1 MKHTSLSIKLCLFML
16 STSLVIGQGKLP
28 GRKSDGAVKIK
39 KKETKL
45 LPELLDIYTTEED
58 SSFMLVL
65 EFTNANIEYIT
76 SETFAPPSVTLSIS
90 RVKWERGNFT
100 KKSSH
105 SPLFHYTVNVP
116 RNSNQQ
122 EIKNT
127 LQVRMGFTR
136 VPDYKLK
143 LEPANPKSPKHKLKV
158 IWQKGKTDKPVSKYV
173 FPSRRLPES
182 RVTMNFRGAQLV
194 NVVRLLAS
202 QDNLNLILSGDIK
215 GELTLT
221 LEDVSLETALDAI
234 LHVNKYEW
242 FLQDNIIIVQ
252 PMTSQ
257 RVMSGELTTRIY
269 RLSYIKGTTLTA
281 AVEEALTDR
290 GKIKALSSTQS
301 TEDSGGEQDIL
312 MITDIPSNFDL
323 IDSIVKSLDVEGDQI
338 NIAVKFIETTLKHDE
353 TIGINWN
360 LRETMYIP
368 GGGEADTTTTIKLGH
383 LKIPGETMSFATLTA
398 PVVSAMLDLL
408 ANDGDTKLLQ
418 EPQVTTM
425 SNSAANIVVGTT
437 IPVLVPQ
444 GQGSVFGSNPYTYE
458 EQSINVSLSV
468 LPRVNSQ
475 DVISMK
481 IDAVV
486 QAVVGYV
493 GAEQRPMVSTRST
506 NTNVRVANGETLLIG
521 GLIFDNDLESMSK
534 MPFLGDLPF
543 LKKLFRYRNTEREQR
558 ELLIFITP
566 TVISASI

>member
-16 STSLVIGQGKLP
+16 STSLVIGQWKLP
-28 GRKSDGAVKIK
+28 GRKSDAAVKIK

-65 EFTNANIEYIT
+65 EFSNANVEYMT

-116 RNSNQQ
+116 RNNNQQ

-136 VPDYKLK
+136 VPDYKIK
-143 LEPANPKSPKHKLKV
+143 LELANPKSPKHKLKV
-158 IWQKGKTDKPVSKYV
+158 IWQKGKTDKPVAKYV

-182 RVTMNFRGAQLV
+182 KVTMNFRDAQLV

-269 RLSYIKGTTLTA
+269 RLSYIKGTTATV
-281 AVEEALTDR
+281 AVQEALTGR

-312 MITDIPSNFDL
+312 MVTDIPGNFDL
-323 IDSIVKSLDVEGDQI
+323 IDSIIKSLDVEGDQI

-368 GGGEADTTTTIKLGH
+368 GGGEADTTSTIKLGH
-383 LKIPGETMSFATLTA
+383 LNIPGETMSFATLTA

-437 IPVLVPQ
+437 VPVLVPQ

-458 EQSINVSLSV
+458 DQSINVSLNV

-493 GAEQRPMVSTRST
+493 GAEQRPMVSTRAT

-543 LKKLFRYRNTEREQR
+543 LKKIFRYRNTEREQR

>member
-16 STSLVIGQGKLP
+16 STSLVIGQWKLP
-28 GRKSDGAVKIK
+28 GRKSDGDVKIK
-39 KKETKL
+39 KKETTL

-58 SSFMLVL
+58 SSFMLVM

-173 FPSRRLPES
+173 FPSRQLPES

-425 SNSAANIVVGTT
+425 SNSSANIVVGTT

-458 EQSINVSLSV
+458 EQSINVSLNV

>member
-16 STSLVIGQGKLP
+16 STSLVIGQWKLP

-39 KKETKL
+39 KKETKQ

-58 SSFMLVL
+58 SSFMLVM

-100 KKSSH
+100 KRSSH

-116 RNSNQQ
+116 RNNNQQ

-143 LEPANPKSPKHKLKV
+143 LELANSKSPKHKLKV
-158 IWQKGKTDKPVSKYV
+158 IWQKGKTDKPVAKYV

-182 RVTMNFRGAQLV
+182 KVTMNFRGAQLV

-252 PMTSQ
+252 PMTGQ

-269 RLSYIKGTTLTA
+269 RLSYIKGTTATA
-281 AVEEALTDR
+281 AVQEALTDR

-425 SNSAANIVVGTT
+425 SNSSANIVVGTT

-444 GQGSVFGSNPYTYE
+444 GEGSVFGSNPYTYE
-458 EQSINVSLSV
+458 EQSINVSLNV

-475 DVISMK
+475 EVISMK

-534 MPFLGDLPF
+534 MPLLGDLPF
-543 LKKLFRYRNTEREQR
+543 INKIFRYRNTEREQR

>member
-16 STSLVIGQGKLP
+16 STSLVIGQWKLP

-65 EFTNANIEYIT
+65 EFSNANIEYIT

-116 RNSNQQ
+116 RNNNQQ

-281 AVEEALTDR
+281 AVQEALTGR

-301 TEDSGGEQDIL
+301 TEDTGGEQDIL

-425 SNSAANIVVGTT
+425 SNSSANIVVGTT

-444 GQGSVFGSNPYTYE
+444 GEGSVFGSNPYTYE
-458 EQSINVSLSV
+458 EQSINVSLNV
-468 LPRVNSQ
+468 LPRANPQ
-475 DVISMK
+475 NVISMK

-506 NTNVRVANGETLLIG
+506 NTNVRVKNGETLLIG

>member
-1 MKHTSLSIKLCLFML
+1 MIHSTIHSKLCFFILSLSLA
-16 STSLVIGQGKLP
+16 SAQWKLP
-28 GRKSDGAVKIK
+28 GIKSDMTDKTE
-39 KKETKL
+39 KKETKKL
-45 LPELLDIYTTEED
+45 TELLDVYTTEED
-58 SSFMLVL
+58 NSFMLVM
-65 EFTNANIEYIT
+65 EFSNANIDYVT
-76 SETFAPPSVTLSIS
+76 SETFAPPSLSLS
-90 RVKWERGNFT
+90 LSKVKWERGNFT

-105 SPLFHYTVNVP
+105 NPLFQYAINIP
-116 RNSNQQ
+116 RNSNQK

-136 VPDYKLK
+136 VPQYKIK
-143 LEPANPKSPKHKLKV
+143 LEPASPKSPKHKLKI
-158 IWQKGKTDKPVSKYV
+158 IWQKGQPTKPIPKFV
-173 FPSRRLPES
+173 FPSQRLPES
-182 RVTMNFRGAQLV
+182 RVTMNFQNAKLI

-202 QDNLNLILSGDIK
+202 QDNLNLILSGDIQ

-234 LHVNKYEW
+234 LHVNGYEW

-252 PMTSQ
+252 PATSQ
-257 RVMSGELTTRIY
+257 RVMSGELYTRIY
-269 RLSYIKGTTLTA
+269 KLNYIKGSTA
-281 AVEEALTDR
+281 TDALQEAITAR

-301 TEDSGGEQDIL
+301 SEDTGGEKDII
-312 MITDIPSNFDL
+312 MITDIPTNFDV
-323 IDSIVKSLDVEGDQI
+323 IDRIIKSLDVEGDQI
-338 NIAVKFIETTLKHDE
+338 NISVKFIETTLKHDE

-368 GGGEADTTTTIKLGH
+368 GGGDADTSSTINIGH
-383 LKIPGETMSFATLTA
+383 LKVPGPNMSFATLSA

-418 EPQVTTM
+418 EPQITTM
-425 SNSAANIVVGTT
+425 SNSEANIVIGTT

-444 GQGSVFGSNPYTYE
+444 GQGSVFGQNPYTYQD
-458 EQSINVSLSV
+458 QSINVSLNV
-468 LPRVNSQ
+468 LPRVNPQ

-486 QAVVGYV
+486 QAIIGYV

-506 NTNVRVANGETLLIG
+506 NTNVRVKNGETLLIG
-521 GLIFDNDLESMSK
+521 GLIFDNDFESLSK
-534 MPFLGDLPF
+534 MPLLGDLPI
-543 LKKLFRYRNTEREQR
+543 LKKIFRYRNTEREQR

>member
-16 STSLVIGQGKLP
+16 STSLVIGQWKLP

-39 KKETKL
+39 KKETTL

-58 SSFMLVL
+58 SSFMLVM

-105 SPLFHYTVNVP
+105 SPLFHYTVMVP

-425 SNSAANIVVGTT
+425 SNSSANIVVGTT

-444 GQGSVFGSNPYTYE
+444 GEGSVFGSNPYTYE

-534 MPFLGDLPF
+534 MPFLGDIPF
-543 LKKLFRYRNTEREQR
+543 IKKLFRYRNTEREQR

>member
-16 STSLVIGQGKLP
+16 STSLVIGQWKLP

-58 SSFMLVL
+58 SSFMLVM
-65 EFTNANIEYIT
+65 EFSNANIEYMT

-158 IWQKGKTDKPVSKYV
+158 IWQKGKTDKPVAKYV

-182 RVTMNFRGAQLV
+182 KVTMNFRGAQLV

-269 RLSYIKGTTLTA
+269 RLSYIKGTTATA
-281 AVEEALTDR
+281 AVQEALTGR

-368 GGGEADTTTTIKLGH
+368 GGGEADTTSTIKVGH

-437 IPVLVPQ
+437 VPVLVPQ
-444 GQGSVFGSNPYTYE
+444 GEGSVFGSNPYTYE
-458 EQSINVSLSV
+458 DQSINVSLSV

-534 MPFLGDLPF
+534 MPLLGDLPF
-543 LKKLFRYRNTEREQR
+543 INKIFRYRNTEREQR

>member
-1 MKHTSLSIKLCLFML
+1 MKHTTLISKICLFVL
-16 STSLVIGQGKLP
+16 STSLLIGQFKFP
-28 GRKSDGAVKIK
+28 GIKSDILDESKKDKVKGA
-39 KKETKL
+39 
-45 LPELLDIYTTEED
+45 PELLDIYTTEED
-58 SSFMLVL
+58 SSFMLVM
-65 EFTNANIEYIT
+65 EFSNSKIDYVT
-76 SETFAPPSVTLSIS
+76 SETFAPPSVTLSLS
-90 RVKWERGNFT
+90 KVKWDRGNFT

-105 SPLFHYTVNVP
+105 SPLFHYTVSIP
-116 RNSNQQ
+116 RNDNQK

-136 VPDYKLK
+136 LPDYKLR
-143 LEPANPKSPKHKLKV
+143 LEPAKPKSPKHKLKV
-158 IWQKGKTDKPVSKYV
+158 IWKKGKVSKPLPKYV

-182 RVTMNFRGAQLV
+182 RVTMNFRDAQLV

-215 GELTLT
+215 GEVTLN
-221 LEDVSLETALDAI
+221 LEEVSLETALDAI
-234 LHVNKYEW
+234 LHVNGFEW

-252 PMTSQ
+252 PSSGG
-257 RVMSGELTTRIY
+257 RVLSGELMTRIY
-269 RLSYIKGTTLTA
+269 RLSYIKGKTA
-281 AVEEALTDR
+281 TEAVKEAITGR

-301 TEDSGGEQDIL
+301 SEDTGGEQDIL
-312 MITDIPSNFDL
+312 MITDIPSNFDI
-323 IDSIVKSLDVEGDQI
+323 IDSVIKSLDVEGDQI
-338 NIAVKFIETTLKHDE
+338 NISVKFIETTLKHDE

-368 GGGEADTTTTIKLGH
+368 GGGEADTSNTINVGHIKL
-383 LKIPGETMSFATLTA
+383 PGNNMSFATLTA

-444 GQGSVFGSNPYTYE
+444 GEGSVFGQNPYTYQD
-458 EQSINVSLSV
+458 QSINVSLSV
-468 LPRVNSQ
+468 LPRVNPQ

-486 QAVVGYV
+486 QAIIGYV

-506 NTNVRVANGETLLIG
+506 NTNVRVKNGETLLIG
-521 GLIFDNDLESMSK
+521 GLIFDNDFESLSK
-534 MPFLGDLPF
+534 MPLLGDVPF
-543 LKKLFRYRNTEREQR
+543 LKKIFRYRNTEREQR

>member
-16 STSLVIGQGKLP
+16 STSLVIGQWKLP

-58 SSFMLVL
+58 SSFMLVM

-158 IWQKGKTDKPVSKYV
+158 IWQKGKTDKPVAKYV

-182 RVTMNFRGAQLV
+182 KVTMNFRGAQLV

-281 AVEEALTDR
+281 AMEEALTDR

-368 GGGEADTTTTIKLGH
+368 GGGEADTTSTIKVGH

-437 IPVLVPQ
+437 VPVLVPQ
-444 GQGSVFGSNPYTYE
+444 GEGSVFGSNPYTYE
-458 EQSINVSLSV
+458 DQSINVSLNV

-534 MPFLGDLPF
+534 MPLLGDLPF
-543 LKKLFRYRNTEREQR
+543 INKLFRYRNTEREQR

>member
-16 STSLVIGQGKLP
+16 STSLVIGQWKLP

-58 SSFMLVL
+58 SSFMLVM
-65 EFTNANIEYIT
+65 EFSNANIEYMT

-158 IWQKGKTDKPVSKYV
+158 IWQKGKTDKPVAKYV

-182 RVTMNFRGAQLV
+182 KVTMNFRGAQLV

-269 RLSYIKGTTLTA
+269 RLSYIKGTTATA
-281 AVEEALTDR
+281 AVQEALTGR

-368 GGGEADTTTTIKLGH
+368 GGGEADTTNTIKVGH

-437 IPVLVPQ
+437 VPVLVPQ
-444 GQGSVFGSNPYTYE
+444 GEGSVFGSNPYTYE
-458 EQSINVSLSV
+458 DQSINVSLSV

-534 MPFLGDLPF
+534 MPLLGDLPF
-543 LKKLFRYRNTEREQR
+543 INKIFRYRNTEREQR

>member
-1 MKHTSLSIKLCLFML
+1 ML
-16 STSLVIGQGKLP
+16 STSLVIGQWKLP

-58 SSFMLVL
+58 SSFMLVM
-65 EFTNANIEYIT
+65 EFSNANIEYMT

-158 IWQKGKTDKPVSKYV
+158 IWQKGKTDKPVAKYV

-182 RVTMNFRGAQLV
+182 KVTMNFRGAQLV

-269 RLSYIKGTTLTA
+269 RLSYIKGTTATA
-281 AVEEALTDR
+281 AVQEALTGR

-368 GGGEADTTTTIKLGH
+368 GGGEADTTSTIKVGH

-437 IPVLVPQ
+437 VPVLVPQ
-444 GQGSVFGSNPYTYE
+444 GEGSVFGSNPYTYE
-458 EQSINVSLSV
+458 DQSINVSLSV

-534 MPFLGDLPF
+534 MPLLGDLPF
-543 LKKLFRYRNTEREQR
+543 INKIFRYRNTEREQR

>member
-1 MKHTSLSIKLCLFML
+1 MKHTSLSVKLCLFML
-16 STSLVIGQGKLP
+16 STSLVIGQWKLP
-28 GRKSDGAVKIK
+28 GRKSDGAVIIK
-39 KKETKL
+39 KEETKH

-116 RNSNQQ
+116 RNNNQQ

-173 FPSRRLPES
+173 FPSRQLPES

-281 AVEEALTDR
+281 AVQEALTAR

-301 TEDSGGEQDIL
+301 TDDTGGEQDIL

-368 GGGEADTTTTIKLGH
+368 GGGEADTVSTIKLGH

-425 SNSAANIVVGTT
+425 SNSSANIVVGTT

-543 LKKLFRYRNTEREQR
+543 LKKIFRYRNTEREQR

>member
-16 STSLVIGQGKLP
+16 STSLVIGQWKLP

-58 SSFMLVL
+58 SSFMLVM

-425 SNSAANIVVGTT
+425 SNSSANIVVGTT

-444 GQGSVFGSNPYTYE
+444 GEGSVFGSNPYTYE

>member
-16 STSLVIGQGKLP
+16 STSLVIGQWKLP

-58 SSFMLVL
+58 SSFMLVM
-65 EFTNANIEYIT
+65 EFSNANIEYMT

-100 KKSSH
+100 KKSCH

-158 IWQKGKTDKPVSKYV
+158 IWQKGKTDKPVAKYV

-182 RVTMNFRGAQLV
+182 KVTMNFRGAQLV

-269 RLSYIKGTTLTA
+269 RLSYIKGTTATA
-281 AVEEALTDR
+281 AVQEALTGR

-368 GGGEADTTTTIKLGH
+368 GGGEADTTSTIKVGH

-437 IPVLVPQ
+437 VPVLVPQ
-444 GQGSVFGSNPYTYE
+444 GEGSVFGSNPYTYE
-458 EQSINVSLSV
+458 DQSINVSLSV

-534 MPFLGDLPF
+534 MPLLGDLPF
-543 LKKLFRYRNTEREQR
+543 INKIFRYRNTEREQR

>member
-16 STSLVIGQGKLP
+16 STSLVIGQWKLP

-39 KKETKL
+39 KKETKQ

-65 EFTNANIEYIT
+65 EFSNANIEYMT

-90 RVKWERGNFT
+90 KVKWERGNFT
-100 KKSSH
+100 KRSSH

-116 RNSNQQ
+116 RNNNQQ

-158 IWQKGKTDKPVSKYV
+158 IWQKGKTDKPVAKYV

-182 RVTMNFRGAQLV
+182 KVTMNFRGAQLV

-269 RLSYIKGTTLTA
+269 RLSYIKGTTATA
-281 AVEEALTDR
+281 AVQEALTGR

-368 GGGEADTTTTIKLGH
+368 GGGEADTTSTIKVGH

-437 IPVLVPQ
+437 VPVLVPQ
-444 GQGSVFGSNPYTYE
+444 GEGSVFGSNPYTYE
-458 EQSINVSLSV
+458 DQSINVSLSV

-534 MPFLGDLPF
+534 MPLLGDLPF
-543 LKKLFRYRNTEREQR
+543 INKIFRYRNTEREQR

>member
-16 STSLVIGQGKLP
+16 STSLVIGQWKLP

-58 SSFMLVL
+58 SSFMLVM
-65 EFTNANIEYIT
+65 EFSNANIEYMT

-158 IWQKGKTDKPVSKYV
+158 IWQKGKTDKPVAKYV

-182 RVTMNFRGAQLV
+182 KVTMNFRGAQLV

-269 RLSYIKGTTLTA
+269 RLSYIKGTTATA
-281 AVEEALTDR
+281 AVQEALTGR

-301 TEDSGGEQDIL
+301 TEHSGGEQDIL

-353 TIGINWN
+353 TIGINWD

-368 GGGEADTTTTIKLGH
+368 GGGEADTTSTIKVGH

-437 IPVLVPQ
+437 VPVLVPQ
-444 GQGSVFGSNPYTYE
+444 GEGSVFGSNPYTYE
-458 EQSINVSLSV
+458 DQSINVSLSV

-493 GAEQRPMVSTRST
+493 GAEQRPMVSTRAT

-534 MPFLGDLPF
+534 MPLLGDLPF
-543 LKKLFRYRNTEREQR
+543 INKIFRYRNTEREQR

>member
-16 STSLVIGQGKLP
+16 SASLVIGQWKLP

-58 SSFMLVL
+58 SSFMLVM
-65 EFTNANIEYIT
+65 EFSNANIEYMT

-158 IWQKGKTDKPVSKYV
+158 IWQKGKTDKPVAKYV

-182 RVTMNFRGAQLV
+182 KVTMNFRGAQLV

-269 RLSYIKGTTLTA
+269 RLSYIKGTTATA
-281 AVEEALTDR
+281 AVQEALTGR

-368 GGGEADTTTTIKLGH
+368 GGGEADTTSTIKVGH

-437 IPVLVPQ
+437 VPVLVPQ
-444 GQGSVFGSNPYTYE
+444 GEGSVFGSNPYTYE
-458 EQSINVSLSV
+458 DQSINVSLSV

-534 MPFLGDLPF
+534 MPLLGDLPF
-543 LKKLFRYRNTEREQR
+543 INKIFRYRNTEREQR

>member
-16 STSLVIGQGKLP
+16 STSLVIGQWKLP

-58 SSFMLVL
+58 SSFMLVM
-65 EFTNANIEYIT
+65 EFSNANIEYMT

-100 KKSSH
+100 KRSSH

-116 RNSNQQ
+116 RNNNQQ

-252 PMTSQ
+252 PMTGQ

-383 LKIPGETMSFATLTA
+383 LNIPGETMSFATLTA

-425 SNSAANIVVGTT
+425 SNSSANIVVGTT

-444 GQGSVFGSNPYTYE
+444 GEGSVFGSNPYTYE
-458 EQSINVSLSV
+458 EQSINVSLNV

-475 DVISMK
+475 EVISMK

-534 MPFLGDLPF
+534 MPLLGDLPF
-543 LKKLFRYRNTEREQR
+543 INKLFRYRNTEREQR

>member
-16 STSLVIGQGKLP
+16 STSLVIGQWKLP

-58 SSFMLVL
+58 SSFMLVM

-116 RNSNQQ
+116 RNNNQQ

-425 SNSAANIVVGTT
+425 SNSSANIVVGTT

-444 GQGSVFGSNPYTYE
+444 GEGSVFGSNPYTYE
-458 EQSINVSLSV
+458 EQSINVSLNV

-475 DVISMK
+475 EVISMK

>member
-16 STSLVIGQGKLP
+16 STSLVIGQWKLP

-58 SSFMLVL
+58 SSFMLVM

-269 RLSYIKGTTLTA
+269 RLSYIKGTTLTV

-425 SNSAANIVVGTT
+425 SNSSANIVVGTT

-444 GQGSVFGSNPYTYE
+444 GEGSVFGSNPYTYE

-543 LKKLFRYRNTEREQR
+543 FKKLFRYRNTEREQR